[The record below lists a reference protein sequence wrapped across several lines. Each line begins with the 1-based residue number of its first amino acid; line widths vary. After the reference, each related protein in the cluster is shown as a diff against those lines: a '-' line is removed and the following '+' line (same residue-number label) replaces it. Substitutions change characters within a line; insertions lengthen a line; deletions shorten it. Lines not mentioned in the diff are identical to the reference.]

1 MKRELN
7 LKDAIFI
14 YGISLV
20 GMLIFS
26 VVSAMVPEGNL
37 QIYLSYL
44 FPQIAYIVATVVYV
58 KARKVAFF
66 GNEIFSY
73 RVNPLGILLTLP
85 ILVGVFCQDLII
97 AQAFSWLVELTGV
110 TPSIIMPTMNNAKEI
125 IIAIILLCVLPAIGE
140 EMLYRGVFLHSM
152 KRYGATF
159 AVVVSGIIFA
169 LTHFNVA
176 QIVHQCILG
185 MILSYVTLV
194 SGRLIYAM
202 VIHFVNNLVAI
213 ILPIVIPSY
222 NNLATLN
229 TTSVL
234 IMLAMMVAGI
244 IILYPSLFGF
254 AKIAGRREFSRRECN
269 FFTLFSKN
277 ARALWYNNMNEC
289 EEELALPAKVA
300 LKQPIFIG
308 FMVFL
313 VVMSVASFAL
323 EMMVI

>member
-1 MKRELN
+1 MKREMTI
-7 LKDAIFI
+7 KDAIFI

-26 VVSAMVPEGNL
+26 VASAMVPEGNL

-110 TPSIIMPTMNNAKEI
+110 TPSIVMPTMNNAGEI
-125 IIAIILLCVLPAIGE
+125 ILAIVFLCVLPAIGE
-140 EMLYRGVFLHSM
+140 EILYRGVFLHSM
-152 KRYGATF
+152 KNYGATF
-159 AVVVSGIIFA
+159 AVVTSGIIFA

-176 QIVHQCILG
+176 QLVHQCILG
-185 MILSYVTLV
+185 IVLSYMTLV
-194 SGRLIYAM
+194 SGRLIYA
-202 VIHFVNNLVAI
+202 IALHFVNNVVAI
-213 ILPIVIPSY
+213 ILPILIPAY
-222 NNLATLN
+222 NNLAVAN
-229 TTSVL
+229 TTNAL
-234 IMLAMMVAGI
+234 IMLVMMVVGI
-244 IILYPSLFGF
+244 IILYPSLYGF
-254 AKIAGRREFSRRECN
+254 TKTAGRREFSKKDCN
-269 FFTLFSKN
+269 FFMLFSKN
-277 ARALWYNNMNEC
+277 ARALWYNNMNEL
-289 EEELALPAKVA
+289 EEDVALTAKDA

-313 VVMSVASFAL
+313 VVMSVFSFVL
-323 EMMVI
+323 EMVV